1 MVRARRLRAITFSVL
16 ATILS
21 PLCVLSTIAGER
33 STANSDLDRVAF
45 AIDGAESSHG
55 KDLSM
60 WRTDPVGPQ
69 GPMQV
74 SEKVALDVG
83 SGDRFEVVQNRALG
97 RAYLALL
104 YRRYGNWAD
113 AISAY
118 NWGMGKVDS
127 WIRAGRPTGKLVPGV
142 AVYVRRVL
150 RDSGVCRLAL
160 GQVMSTASTSES
172 FRGSGSSRRLAKAGN
187 DGGSDC
193 LLADTLLKIKSTS
206 AVDTRSDAFLL
217 PGVEQSG
224 RPLPRLANS
233 GRILPGME
241 QSGRPL
247 PGLEQ
252 SGLLLKRASRER

>member
-1 MVRARRLRAITFSVL
+1 MVRARRLRATTFSVL

-74 SEKVALDVG
+74 SEKAALDVG

-118 NWGMGKVDS
+118 NWGLGRVDS
-127 WIRAGRPTGKLVPGV
+127 WIRAGRPREKVVPGV
-142 AVYVRRVL
+142 VVYVRRVL
-150 RDSGVCRLAL
+150 HDSGVCRVAP
-160 GQVMSTASTSES
+160 GQLISSGSTSARFADSSSSWKLTKAVDES
-172 FRGSGSSRRLAKAGN
+172 GL
-187 DGGSDC
+187 DC
-193 LLADTLLKIKSTS
+193 LLAHPLFNNIRSVAIAS
-206 AVDTRSDAFLL
+206 SDALLL
-217 PGVEQSG
+217 PGMEQSG
-224 RPLPRLANS
+224 RPLPRLANT
-233 GRILPGME
+233 GRILPRME

-252 SGLLLKRASRER
+252 SGLLLRRASRQR